1 MVLGQHR
8 AAFIAKAGSYYAER
22 GTWEGVGP
30 WLHDHPPEDAPSPA
44 RPGAQA
50 APQPRASGFVLLDQT
65 GRVMIPF
72 GRYNPNELV
81 SPADQAHGTPVTI
94 NGQTVGTVLTIE
106 LTARDPA
113 VAQYL
118 AQTDGALAAAGLGVI
133 AIALLLGGLLARRI
147 TRPLRELTV
156 AAGAIAA
163 GDLGRRVPVR
173 SRDELGTLAT
183 QFNRMSADLERAT
196 QLRRQMT
203 ADIAHDLRTPL
214 TVLAG
219 YLEALHDEVLKPTPE
234 RFAILY
240 GETQLLLHLVDDLHT
255 LALADAGELRLDRR
269 PVAPRQLVER
279 IAAVHQHAAAQ
290 QGVALAV
297 QVEEPLPDVS
307 VDPEWMLRVLT
318 NLVGNALR
326 YTPAGGQID
335 ARVQRAR
342 AQVQMI
348 VADTG
353 SGIAPEH
360 LPGIFERFYRADPAR
375 QATTGGAGLGLAI
388 VKSIV
393 EAHGGQVAVASTPGP
408 APPSPSPCPAE
419 DSR

>member
-1 MVLGQHR
+1 MPLRSLTAKLVLAFLVASIAGVVLAAIFIRQFVAQQFNDVVLGQHR

-156 AAGAIAA
+156 AAGAHRGGRPGAA
-163 GDLGRRVPVR
+163 GAGALPRR
-173 SRDELGTLAT
+173 
-183 QFNRMSADLERAT
+183 
-196 QLRRQMT
+196 
-203 ADIAHDLRTPL
+203 
-214 TVLAG
+214 AG
-219 YLEALHDEVLKPTPE
+219 
-234 RFAILY
+234 
-240 GETQLLLHLVDDLHT
+240 
-255 LALADAGELRLDRR
+255 
-269 PVAPRQLVER
+269 
-279 IAAVHQHAAAQ
+279 
-290 QGVALAV
+290 
-297 QVEEPLPDVS
+297 
-307 VDPEWMLRVLT
+307 
-318 NLVGNALR
+318 
-326 YTPAGGQID
+326 D
-335 ARVQRAR
+335 ARHPV
-342 AQVQMI
+342 
-348 VADTG
+348 
-353 SGIAPEH
+353 
-360 LPGIFERFYRADPAR
+360 
-375 QATTGGAGLGLAI
+375 
-388 VKSIV
+388 
-393 EAHGGQVAVASTPGP
+393 
-408 APPSPSPCPAE
+408 
-419 DSR
+419 